1 MRPPFYVRILFMT
14 LFGTF
19 RTGILP
25 VAWRLHRFG
34 CLGNTSLVQLRME
47 LEIRDLELRKTV
59 SCPDHEDTVIETFT
73 QNILYNYVRT
83 QRRIV

>member
-1 MRPPFYVRILFMT
+1 MT

-19 RTGILP
+19 RAGILP

-34 CLGNTSLVQLRME
+34 RLRSTSLVQLRTE
-47 LEIRDLELRKTV
+47 LKIGDLEMRKTV
-59 SCPDHEDTVIETFT
+59 SGTDGEDTLIETFT
-73 QNILYNYVRT
+73 QDILYNYVRT

>member
-14 LFGTF
+14 LFRTF

-34 CLGNTSLVQLRME
+34 RLGNTSLVQLRME
-47 LEIRDLELRKTV
+47 IEIRNLEMCKTV
-59 SCPDHEDTVIETFT
+59 CGTDGDDSHRNFYTGHSV
-73 QNILYNYVRT
+73 
-83 QRRIV
+83 